1 HALLA
6 SPPLP
11 RSSPRALGDLRSALA
26 SLDHPPE
33 LHELLEPLSRDPALT
48 ARVISLA
55 NSAFYARAVPV
66 DTIELAAARVGVRR
80 VRQLVLM
87 QSVSNA
93 LVDEESAPLLV
104 QIWQRSVAVAYV
116 AESLA
121 EEVDPDHSDRSF
133 AAGLLHD
140 LGLMIVADRVP
151 KLVTSVFRHSESVD
165 VTAYDVFERVFE
177 ATPLDVAESAA
188 SQLAFPKS
196 ISRTM
201 TEYRNPS
208 AKEQEAVRI
217 VHVARAL
224 CGRDGSYDELAGDEI
239 TLAYDIS
246 HGLGIESADLD
257 RLSERV
263 GHWCTLAK
271 KLA

>member
-1 HALLA
+1 M
-6 SPPLP
+6 P
-11 RSSPRALGDLRSALA
+11 RSSPRALGDLRAAL
-26 SLDHPPE
+26 STLDHPPE

-93 LVDEESAPLLV
+93 LLDEESAPLLV

-116 AESLA
+116 AESVA
-121 EEVDPDHSDRSF
+121 EEVDPEHSDRCF

-151 KLVTSVFRHSESVD
+151 SLVTSVFRHSASID

-188 SQLAFPKS
+188 AQLAFPKS
-196 ISRTM
+196 IARAM
-201 TEYRNPS
+201 TEYRNPG
-208 AKEQEAVRI
+208 AKEQSSVRI

-224 CGRDGSYDELAGDEI
+224 CALDGSYSELAGDETI
-239 TLAYDIS
+239 LALDICG
-246 HGLGIESADLD
+246 GLGIDTADLN
-257 RLSERV
+257 RMTESV
-263 GHWCTLAK
+263 GHWCSLAK